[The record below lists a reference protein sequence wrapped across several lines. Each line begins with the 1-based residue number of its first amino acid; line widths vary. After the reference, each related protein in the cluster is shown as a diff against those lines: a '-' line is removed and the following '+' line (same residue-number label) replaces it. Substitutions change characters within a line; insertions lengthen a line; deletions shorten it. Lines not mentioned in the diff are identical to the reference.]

1 MKKQK
6 QPPDDVNNSITEV
19 RPELFNFFEN
29 RGKSVSLIL
38 KNDNVRTGYLLCCG
52 TDGTVVLN
60 VRTPQG
66 RTCISETPVFE
77 ISEIIVLD
85 DTSSIEILNKN

>member
-6 QPPDDVNNSITEV
+6 QPPDDTNNSTEV

-38 KNDNVRTGYLLCCG
+38 KNDNVRTGYLLRCSPNG
-52 TDGTVVLN
+52 IVVLN

-85 DTSSIEILNKN
+85 DASSIEILNKN